1 MRRGPPAWNQ
11 KNEMQDLKSKIAVWQ
26 WPYDENQILFIL
38 IMFDVKLAPSG
49 RSVDRLPI
57 CMNG

>member
-1 MRRGPPAWNQ
+1 M
-11 KNEMQDLKSKIAVWQ
+11 MIDYSCLH
-26 WPYDENQILFIL
+26 IL
-38 IMFDVKLAPSG
+38 IMFDLKLTPNG

>member
-1 MRRGPPAWNQ
+1 MRVMH
-11 KNEMQDLKSKIAVWQ
+11 E
-26 WPYDENQILFIL
+26 ILEYLCCLCL
-38 IMFDVKLAPSG
+38 IMIDVKLTPNG

>member
-1 MRRGPPAWNQ
+1 MNI
-11 KNEMQDLKSKIAVWQ
+11 MMIDYSCL
-26 WPYDENQILFIL
+26 YIL
-38 IMFDVKLAPSG
+38 IMIDVKLTPSG

>member
-1 MRRGPPAWNQ
+1 M
-11 KNEMQDLKSKIAVWQ
+11 KID
-26 WPYDENQILFIL
+26 YSFLSIL
-38 IMFDVKLAPSG
+38 IMFDVKLTPSD